1 MTFAYHLQTFA
12 DMPVIRWNHPRDSPL
27 DPAKVAWRID
37 SQDDEDPQSDEGST
51 AEALES
57 VLDRTGPEGPVALVV
72 GYWEDAFDS
81 PFDTEWFLGNL
92 HRLRRLRA
100 LFLGDINYA
109 DDGYEMHAIT
119 LMNLTPLLEGLPDLE
134 VLGVRGSKGLE
145 FMPMRHEKLRTL
157 VFQSNG
163 MPAEAVR
170 CIAASDF
177 PALTHLELWTGAPDY
192 DPTASPDDLAP
203 ILDGRS
209 LPSLK
214 YLGLR
219 AAEIADDYATA
230 LASAPVVARL
240 TDLDL
245 SLGTFGNT
253 GAEALLAG
261 QPLSHLESLRL
272 RHHYMTSEVAQRL
285 VDELPGVHVDI
296 SDGQEE
302 AIGGDNRATRSILDS
317 DEPIRHEDYPEWYA
331 QRRKT
336 LERLLAEAERE

>member
-1 MTFAYHLQTFA
+1 MTFGYHLQTFA

-51 AEALES
+51 AEALEA

-81 PFDTEWFLGNL
+81 PFDTEWILGNL

-109 DDGYEMHAIT
+109 DDGFEMHAIT

-134 VLGVRGSKGLE
+134 VLGVRGSVGME
-145 FMPMRHEKLRTL
+145 FTPTRHEKLRTL
-157 VFQSNG
+157 VFQSTG
-163 MPAEAVR
+163 MPAGAVR
-170 CIAASDF
+170 GIAASDF
-177 PALTHLELWTGAPDY
+177 PALTHLELWTGGPDY
-192 DPTASPDDLAP
+192 DPIASPDDLAP

-209 LPSLK
+209 VPSLK
-214 YLGLR
+214 YVGLR
-219 AAEIADDYATA
+219 AATIADDYAAA

-245 SLGTFGNT
+245 SLGTFGNA

-261 QPLSHLESLRL
+261 QPLGHLESLRL
-272 RHHYMTSEVAQRL
+272 RHHYMTSEVVQRL
-285 VDELPGVHVDI
+285 VDELPGVYVDV

-302 AIGGDNRATRSILDS
+302 EIGSDDRVTRSILDS